1 MIDPT
6 LYEKLL
12 CAFKTNDEEPSPETV
27 AHVWSLFLQIPKE
40 TYASYANLRYSVIG
54 SLRQLLTGQAIDVHT
69 EETLAV
75 GLSLADY
82 LSDVFVT
89 YEASEEFE
97 ANEDDDEQFSFLI
110 TLPQRVEEPDEW
122 STDEERWICDH

>member
-6 LYEKLL
+6 LYEQFEY
-12 CAFKTNDEEPSPETV
+12 AFKENDERPCPETV

-97 ANEDDDEQFSFLI
+97 AHDADDDQFSFLI